1 VTLTAATATPI
12 VLGDRYR
19 LGARIA
25 LGGSAEVY
33 EAADTRLNRR
43 VAVKLLLAA
52 DRGPDHEAR
61 FVEEARLLAAV
72 GHPHLVPLL
81 DAGLDGE
88 RRYLVMP
95 LIEGE
100 DLGRMIRRG
109 PLPPSQV
116 ARIGAALAAALAHIH
131 ARGIV
136 HRDLKPANVLMAPHG
151 GIYLAD
157 FGIARAWD
165 GPADTATG
173 CVVGTAGYLAPEQAR
188 GRGALP
194 ASDVFSLGL
203 VLLEA
208 FKGEPEYTGPPM
220 ERLAGVVHRP
230 PRIPKDLPAP
240 WRALLASM
248 LCAEPERRP
257 TAGQL
262 RGLIDPGPAPVPVA
276 LPMAAPAAVP
286 VAVPGAVPASVSALA
301 PVPFPVAVP
310 AAVDEAPASPAHAV
324 YHRPGWTPGGR
335 HRSAR
340 PGRHGAMRKGRLP

>member
-1 VTLTAATATPI
+1 MTLTAATQT

-19 LGARIA
+19 LGERIA

-33 EAADTRLNRR
+33 EAVDTRLSRR

-52 DRGPDHEAR
+52 DRGPDHVAR
-61 FVEEARLLAAV
+61 FAEEARLLAAV

-81 DAGLDGE
+81 DAGLDDD

-100 DLGRMIRRG
+100 DLARVIRRG
-109 PLPPSQV
+109 PLPPPRV
-116 ARIGAALAAALAHIH
+116 ARVGAALAAALAHIH

-188 GRGALP
+188 GRGAMP

-203 VLLEA
+203 ILLEA
-208 FKGEPEYTGPPM
+208 LKGEPEYTGPPL
-220 ERLAGVVHRP
+220 ERVAGVVHRP
-230 PRIPKDLPAP
+230 PRIPAGLPAT
-240 WRALLASM
+240 WRALLAAM
-248 LCAEPERRP
+248 LCAEPE
-257 TAGQL
+257 
-262 RGLIDPGPAPVPVA
+262 
-276 LPMAAPAAVP
+276 
-286 VAVPGAVPASVSALA
+286 
-301 PVPFPVAVP
+301 
-310 AAVDEAPASPAHAV
+310 
-324 YHRPGWTPGGR
+324 
-335 HRSAR
+335 
-340 PGRHGAMRKGRLP
+340 